1 MRGIAFLLRAEAA
14 VVALVA
20 AGIAWVV
27 APAWWIFVLALI
39 APDLSLAGKLLG
51 DRRGALVYNAAHTYL
66 VPALIGLAWAAT
78 GSEALVT
85 VALAWALHIAIDRA
99 LGFGLK
105 DPDRPGVTDVG
116 TIGGG

>member
-1 MRGIAFLLRAEAA
+1 MSGIARLLRAEAA

-27 APAWWIFVLALI
+27 APAWWVFVLALI
-39 APDLSLAGKLLG
+39 APDLSLFGKLLG
-51 DRRGALVYNAAHTYL
+51 ERRGALVYNAAHTYL
-66 VPALIGLAWAAT
+66 VPALIGLGWYLT
-78 GSEALVT
+78 GSETLLA

-105 DPDRPGVTDVG
+105 DPDRPGVTHVG
-116 TIGGG
+116 TVGGG